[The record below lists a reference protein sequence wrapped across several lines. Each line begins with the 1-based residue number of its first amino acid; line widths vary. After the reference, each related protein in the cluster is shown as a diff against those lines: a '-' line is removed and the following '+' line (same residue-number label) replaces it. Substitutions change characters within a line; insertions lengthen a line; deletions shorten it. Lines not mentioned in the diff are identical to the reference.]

1 MLTEFGKILIFMI
14 IAVLFVAGG
23 LLMNAIIRPKRPT
36 REKGMT
42 YECGEEPVGEAWVK
56 FNPRFFVVALI
67 FVLFDVEIVF
77 LFPWATVFQKLGMP
91 AFYEM
96 LVFLGILIAGFAYVW
111 AKGDLDWE
119 RPEPVLPTMSTLISH
134 DKPRLK
140 PAATAMEAAPV
151 PEPVQ

>member
-14 IAVLFVAGG
+14 IGVVFVAGG
-23 LLMNAIIRPKRPT
+23 LITNSILRPKRPS

-42 YECGEEPVGEAWVK
+42 YECGEEPVGAAWVK

-77 LFPWATVFQKLGMP
+77 LFPWATVYQKIGMP

-96 LVFLGILIAGFAYVW
+96 AVFLAILVVGFAYVW
-111 AKGDLDWE
+111 AKGDLNWE
-119 RPEPVLPTMSTLISH
+119 RPDPVLPSMDTLVTH
-134 DKPRLK
+134 AKPRLK
-140 PAATAMEAAPV
+140 PASIVDAPPVEAPV
-151 PEPVQ
+151 Q